1 MPTYDTSPCT
11 NENSMSYPREEVSTQ
26 QTLHQGYMEIW
37 HHGLF
42 HIKSSALLCAV
53 GLGIPSAIHRRGGA
67 ATISDIASDTGVD
80 PSKISYLRRLMR
92 MLTFCGI
99 FAAAADQPDE
109 GEPIYTLTPVSQILV
124 EDGASSTPYDMSP
137 LLRIIVRP
145 STAVSTFFSMEEWF
159 RDAGDKTLFE
169 VAHGVHPWTLTK
181 NDPEYNKAVNESMV
195 MDSSVLMDIMLK
207 EVSSSDIFHGIK
219 TLVDVG
225 GGLGVAAMA
234 IARAFPH
241 IKCTVLDLEQVISQ
255 APSSDGSVE
264 FVTGDMFEY
273 IPPAD
278 AVFLKLIFDCWD
290 DEDSVKILR
299 QCKRAIPGRDAGGKV
314 IIVNCVLGSGPQDN
328 VAMETQVLFDVYMM
342 RYGGAQREEH
352 EWKKIFLEAG
362 FSDYK
367 ITPIFGFQSI
377 IEVFP

>member
-1 MPTYDTSPCT
+1 
-11 NENSMSYPREEVSTQ
+11 MSCSREEVSITQ

-67 ATISDIASDTGVD
+67 ATISDIVSDTGVD

-92 MLTFCGI
+92 MLTFYGI
-99 FAAAADQPDE
+99 FAAATADQPDE
-109 GEPIYTLTPVSQILV
+109 AGETIYTLTPVSQILV
-124 EDGASSTPYDMSP
+124 EDRDSTPYDMSP
-137 LLRIIVRP
+137 LLRVIVRP

-195 MDSSVLMDIMLK
+195 MDSSVLMDIML
-207 EVSSSDIFHGIK
+207 EVGSSDIFRGIK
-219 TLVDVG
+219 SLVDVG

-314 IIVNCVLGSGPQDN
+314 IIVNCVLGYGPQDN

-342 RYGGAQREEH
+342 RYDASFSTSGAQREEH
-352 EWKKIFLEAG
+352 EWKKIFVEAG

-377 IEVFP
+377 IEEYPF